1 MKKLTLAMK
10 YLVVLQILFFNFSCL
25 YNPHKEEERRERR
38 ESANGQLPLFLLQ
51 LAGQRIRVGKDP
63 NCGGEFNALLS
74 NSPVF
79 PRLQENQEI
88 TSSYSNSIDYEY
100 QSTKDS
106 NITITILEKIKIDT
120 SSSIN
125 CSNSNNMIGVGFCN
139 ESKITGYMNSDY
151 FTYKFAIG
159 QIYSKSF
166 PGGVKYFIGIDSGE
180 KECNLKVNLKSN
192 TL

>member
-1 MKKLTLAMK
+1 MKM
-10 YLVVLQILFFNFSCL
+10 ILIFTFLSIIACTTETSEKRLEKKVAKGVFD
-25 YNPHKEEERRERR
+25 
-38 ESANGQLPLFLLQ
+38 LFIKMEVFKNLGSGD
-51 LAGQRIRVGKDP
+51 AR
-63 NCGGEFNALLS
+63 CGGDVIGNLLGYY
-74 NSPVF
+74 NNLPVY
-79 PRLQENQEI
+79 PKLQEKQEI
-88 TSSYSNSIDYEY
+88 TSSYSKSIVYEY
-100 QSTKDS
+100 QSTQNS
-106 NITITILEKIKIDT
+106 NITMTILEKIKIDT

-125 CSNSNNMIGVGFCN
+125 CSNSNNRIGVGFCN

>member
-1 MKKLTLAMK
+1 MKSV
-10 YLVVLQILFFNFSCL
+10 YSDFRNI
-25 YNPHKEEERRERR
+25 
-38 ESANGQLPLFLLQ
+38 LPLFLLQ

-125 CSNSNNMIGVGFCN
+125 CSNSNNRIGVGFCN
-139 ESKITGYMNSDY
+139 ESKFIEQLDYLTGV
-151 FTYKFAIG
+151 AIG
-159 QIYSKSF
+159 QIYSKSLSNN
-166 PGGVKYFIGIDSGE
+166 VKYFIVTYSEE
-180 KECNLKVNLKSN
+180 KECNLKINLKSN